1 VTAKAPS
8 GTAED
13 STDTASFVSTAMIKA
28 GKIRMFSL
36 DLRQILAILLSCLA
50 TALSLKIPLLLKQVI
65 DHGKMLSRTSSLGQI
80 GFCLLISS
88 LLEAVSQYL
97 LSLAGDERI
106 RDLRL
111 LLQEKLLRLPWN
123 YYKEN
128 SRGSLLSHV
137 LNDSSVVKDFTVS
150 VLPSALVSLL
160 TVAASLGIL
169 LGLDVKMT
177 LVIVLTFA
185 LIASSA
191 FPLGKINEHF
201 AYQNQAK
208 LSRVSADL
216 DENLA
221 NIKLIKL
228 TNAQAG
234 VLQKFRGD
242 LQDLFALSRKTD
254 AVFSV
259 TGPLQTV
266 LTLAGFLL
274 ILLYG
279 SQRLA
284 NGSLSLG
291 MLSSFIMYMFG
302 IISPINNL
310 GNFYMS
316 YAEARGSIKAISEIL
331 AQPDEADPGQ
341 ELPKKAADLKV
352 RDLTFA
358 YPGSQSP
365 VLRDLSLDFKEGAK
379 TALVGPSGAG
389 KTTLINLLTRLEAGY
404 QGQILLGDLEA
415 RNCSLPAWRDLFSV
429 VAQDNNIFAG
439 TVADNL
445 LFGLEKS
452 VSRSDMIQALQVANL
467 WPELDLDTQTGE
479 GGWKLSLGQSQRLQL
494 ARAYLR
500 DAPCLILDEATANLD
515 PESEAK
521 VSQAVDRIAREK
533 IVIII
538 AHRLST
544 IANADKIYFLDQG
557 QVQAAGRHEELLKHL
572 PKYRAY
578 VEDQLRPLESR

>member
-1 VTAKAPS
+1 
-8 GTAED
+8 
-13 STDTASFVSTAMIKA
+13 MIKA
-28 GKIRMFSL
+28 GKIRLFSL
-36 DLRQILAILLSCLA
+36 DRRQILAILLSCLA
-50 TALSLKIPLLLKQVI
+50 TALSLKIPLLLKQAI
-65 DHGKMLSRTSSLGQI
+65 DQGKMLSRTSSLGQI

-88 LLEAVSQYL
+88 LLEAGSQYL

-160 TVAASLGIL
+160 MVAASLGIL
-169 LGLDVKMT
+169 LSLDVKMT

-201 AYQNQAK
+201 AYQSQSK

-234 VLQKFRGD
+234 VLQKIRGD

-316 YAEARGSIKAISEIL
+316 YAEARGSLKAISEIL

-358 YPGSQSP
+358 YPGSQTP
-365 VLRDLSLDFKEGAK
+365 VLRDLSLDFKKGTK

-415 RNCSLPAWRDLFSV
+415 KSCCLPAWRDLFSV
-429 VAQDNNIFAG
+429 VAQDNNIFQG

-452 VSRSDMIQALQVANL
+452 VSRSDMIQALQAANL
-467 WPELDLDTQTGE
+467 WPEVDLDTQTGE
-479 GGWKLSLGQSQRLQL
+479 GGWKLSLGQNQRLQL

-500 DAPCLILDEATANLD
+500 DEPCLILDEATANLD

-521 VSQAVDRIAREK
+521 VSQAVDRIAQEK

-557 QVQAAGRHEELLKHL
+557 QVQAAGKHEDLLGQL

-578 VEDQLRPLESR
+578 VEDQLIPLEENR

>member
-1 VTAKAPS
+1 
-8 GTAED
+8 
-13 STDTASFVSTAMIKA
+13 MIKA
-28 GKIRMFSL
+28 GKIRLFSL
-36 DLRQILAILLSCLA
+36 DRRQILAILLSCLA

-169 LGLDVKMT
+169 LSLDVKMT

-316 YAEARGSIKAISEIL
+316 YAEARGSLKAISEIL

-341 ELPKKAADLKV
+341 ELPKKAADLRV

-358 YPGSQSP
+358 YPGSQTP

-415 RNCSLPAWRDLFSV
+415 KSCRLPAWRDLFSV

-452 VSRSDMIQALQVANL
+452 VSRSDMIQALQAANL

-494 ARAYLR
+494 ARAYLQ
-500 DAPCLILDEATANLD
+500 DSPCLILDEATANLD

-557 QVQAAGRHEELLKHL
+557 QVQAAGRHEDLLKQL

>member
-1 VTAKAPS
+1 MAKAPS
-8 GTAED
+8 AAAED
-13 STDTASFVSTAMIKA
+13 STDTALSASTAMIKA
-28 GKIRMFSL
+28 GKIRLFSL
-36 DLRQILAILLSCLA
+36 DRRQILAILLSCLA

-160 TVAASLGIL
+160 TVAASLEIL

-291 MLSSFIMYMFG
+291 MLSSFIIYMFG

-316 YAEARGSIKAISEIL
+316 YAEARGSLKAISEIL

-341 ELPKKAADLKV
+341 QLPKKAADLKV

>member
-1 VTAKAPS
+1 
-8 GTAED
+8 
-13 STDTASFVSTAMIKA
+13 MIKA
-28 GKIRMFSL
+28 GKIRLFSL
-36 DLRQILAILLSCLA
+36 DRRQILAILLSCLA

-88 LLEAVSQYL
+88 LLEAGSQYL

-169 LGLDVKMT
+169 LSLDVKMT

-201 AYQNQAK
+201 AYQSQSK

-316 YAEARGSIKAISEIL
+316 YAEARGSLKAISEIL

-352 RDLTFA
+352 RALTFA
-358 YPGSQSP
+358 YPGSQIP

-415 RNCSLPAWRDLFSV
+415 KSCSLPAWRDLFSV
-429 VAQDNNIFAG
+429 AAQDNNIFAG
-439 TVADNL
+439 TVAENL

-452 VSRSDMIQALQVANL
+452 VSRSDMIQALQAANL
-467 WPELDLDTQTGE
+467 WPELDLDTKTGE

-578 VEDQLRPLESR
+578 VEDQLLPLEESR

>member
-1 VTAKAPS
+1 
-8 GTAED
+8 
-13 STDTASFVSTAMIKA
+13 
-28 GKIRMFSL
+28 MFSL

-284 NGSLSLG
+284 NGNLSLG

-316 YAEARGSIKAISEIL
+316 YAEARGSLKAISEIL

-415 RNCSLPAWRDLFSV
+415 KNCSLPAWRDLFSV

>member
-1 VTAKAPS
+1 
-8 GTAED
+8 
-13 STDTASFVSTAMIKA
+13 MIKA
-28 GKIRMFSL
+28 GKIRLFSL
-36 DLRQILAILLSCLA
+36 DRRQILAVLLSCLG
-50 TALSLKIPLLLKQVI
+50 TALSLRIPLLLKQVI

-80 GFCLLISS
+80 GCCLLISS
-88 LLEAVSQYL
+88 LLEAGSQYL

-160 TVAASLGIL
+160 TVVASLGIL
-169 LGLDVKMT
+169 LSLDVKMT
-177 LVIVLTFA
+177 LVIVVTFA

-201 AYQNQAK
+201 AYQSQSK

-234 VLQKFRGD
+234 VLQKFRLD

-254 AVFSV
+254 AIFSI

-316 YAEARGSIKAISEIL
+316 YAEARGSLKAISEIL

-341 ELPKKAADLKV
+341 ALPKKAADLKV

-358 YPGSQSP
+358 YPGSQTP
-365 VLRDLSLDFKEGAK
+365 VLRGLSFDFKKGAK

-404 QGQILLGDLEA
+404 QGQILLGGLEA
-415 RNCSLPAWRDLFSV
+415 KSCCLPAWRDLFSV
-429 VAQDNNIFAG
+429 VAQDNNIFQG

-467 WPELDLDTQTGE
+467 WPEVDLDTQTGE
-479 GGWKLSLGQSQRLQL
+479 GGWKLSLGQNQRLQL

-521 VSQAVDRIAREK
+521 VSQAVDRIAQEK

-557 QVQAAGRHEELLKHL
+557 QVQAAGKHEDLLGQL
-572 PKYRAY
+572 PKYRVY
-578 VEDQLRPLESR
+578 VEDQLIPLAESR

>member
-1 VTAKAPS
+1 
-8 GTAED
+8 
-13 STDTASFVSTAMIKA
+13 
-28 GKIRMFSL
+28 MFSL
-36 DLRQILAILLSCLA
+36 DRRQILAILLSCLA
-50 TALSLKIPLLLKQVI
+50 TALSLKIPLLLKQAI
-65 DHGKMLSRTSSLGQI
+65 DQGKMLSRTSSLGQI

-169 LGLDVKMT
+169 LSLDVKMT

-208 LSRVSADL
+208 LGRVSADL

-316 YAEARGSIKAISEIL
+316 YAEARGSLKAISEIL

-341 ELPKKAADLKV
+341 ELPKKAADLKA
-352 RDLTFA
+352 RALTFA
-358 YPGSQSP
+358 YPGSQTP
-365 VLRDLSLDFKEGAK
+365 VLRDLSLDFKKGAK

-415 RNCSLPAWRDLFSV
+415 KSCRLPAWRDLFSV

-452 VSRSDMIQALQVANL
+452 ASRSDMIQALQAANL
-467 WPELDLDTQTGE
+467 WPELDLDTRTGE

-557 QVQAAGRHEELLKHL
+557 QVQAAGRHEELLEQL

>member
-1 VTAKAPS
+1 MAKAPS

-13 STDTASFVSTAMIKA
+13 STDTASSASTAMIKA
-28 GKIRMFSL
+28 GKIRLFSL
-36 DLRQILAILLSCLA
+36 DRRQIMAILLRCLA

-88 LLEAVSQYL
+88 LLEAGSQYL

-160 TVAASLGIL
+160 TVAASLEIL

-316 YAEARGSIKAISEIL
+316 YAEARGSLKAISEIL

-379 TALVGPSGAG
+379 TALVGPSEAG

>member
-1 VTAKAPS
+1 
-8 GTAED
+8 
-13 STDTASFVSTAMIKA
+13 MIKA
-28 GKIRMFSL
+28 GKIRLFSL
-36 DLRQILAILLSCLA
+36 DRRQIMAILLSCLA

-88 LLEAVSQYL
+88 LLEA
-97 LSLAGDERI
+97 
-106 RDLRL
+106 
-111 LLQEKLLRLPWN
+111 
-123 YYKEN
+123 
-128 SRGSLLSHV
+128 
-137 LNDSSVVKDFTVS
+137 
-150 VLPSALVSLL
+150 
-160 TVAASLGIL
+160 
-169 LGLDVKMT
+169 
-177 LVIVLTFA
+177 
-185 LIASSA
+185 
-191 FPLGKINEHF
+191 
-201 AYQNQAK
+201 
-208 LSRVSADL
+208 
-216 DENLA
+216 
-221 NIKLIKL
+221 
-228 TNAQAG
+228 
-234 VLQKFRGD
+234 
-242 LQDLFALSRKTD
+242 
-254 AVFSV
+254 
-259 TGPLQTV
+259 
-266 LTLAGFLL
+266 
-274 ILLYG
+274 G

-284 NGSLSLG
+284 NGSLSFG

-310 GNFYMS
+310 SNFYMS
-316 YAEARGSIKAISEIL
+316 YAEARGSLKASSEIL

-404 QGQILLGDLEA
+404 QGRILLGDLEA
-415 RNCSLPAWRDLFSV
+415 KSCSLPAWQDLFSV

-452 VSRSDMIQALQVANL
+452 ASRSDMIQALQVANL

-557 QVQAAGRHEELLKHL
+557 QVQAAGQ
-572 PKYRAY
+572 AY
-578 VEDQLRPLESR
+578 EALTR

>member
-1 VTAKAPS
+1 
-8 GTAED
+8 
-13 STDTASFVSTAMIKA
+13 MIKA
-28 GKIRMFSL
+28 GKIRLFSL
-36 DLRQILAILLSCLA
+36 DRWQILAILLSCLA
-50 TALSLKIPLLLKQVI
+50 TALSLKIPLLLKQAI
-65 DHGKMLSRTSSLGQI
+65 DQGKMLSRTSSLGQI

-88 LLEAVSQYL
+88 LLEAGSQYL

-169 LGLDVKMT
+169 LSLDVKMT

-201 AYQNQAK
+201 AYQSQSK

-316 YAEARGSIKAISEIL
+316 YAEARGSLKAISEIL

-415 RNCSLPAWRDLFSV
+415 KSCSLPAWRDLFSV

-452 VSRSDMIQALQVANL
+452 ASRSDMIQALQAANL
-467 WPELDLDTQTGE
+467 WPELDLDTRTGE

-521 VSQAVDRIAREK
+521 VSQAVDRIAQEK

-557 QVQAAGRHEELLKHL
+557 QVQAAGRHEELLKQL

-578 VEDQLRPLESR
+578 VEDQLLPLEESR

>member
-1 VTAKAPS
+1 
-8 GTAED
+8 
-13 STDTASFVSTAMIKA
+13 MIKA
-28 GKIRMFSL
+28 GKIRLFSL
-36 DLRQILAILLSCLA
+36 DRWQILAVLLSCLG
-50 TALSLKIPLLLKQVI
+50 TAFSLRIPLLLKQVI
-65 DHGKMLSRTSSLGQI
+65 DQGKMLSRTSSLGQI
-80 GFCLLISS
+80 GCCLLISS
-88 LLEAVSQYL
+88 LLEAGSQYL

-169 LGLDVKMT
+169 LSLDVKMT
-177 LVIVLTFA
+177 LVIVSTFA

-208 LSRVSADL
+208 LSQVSADL

-254 AVFSV
+254 AVFSI

-316 YAEARGSIKAISEIL
+316 YAEARGSLKAISEIL

-352 RDLTFA
+352 RALTFA

-415 RNCSLPAWRDLFSV
+415 KSCRLPAWRDLFSV

-439 TVADNL
+439 TVAENL

-452 VSRSDMIQALQVANL
+452 VSRSDMIQALQAANL

-521 VSQAVDRIAREK
+521 VSQAVDRIAQEK

-557 QVQAAGRHEELLKHL
+557 QVQAAGKHEDLLGQL

-578 VEDQLRPLESR
+578 VEDQLIPLAESR

>member
-1 VTAKAPS
+1 
-8 GTAED
+8 
-13 STDTASFVSTAMIKA
+13 MIKA
-28 GKIRMFSL
+28 GKIRLFSL
-36 DLRQILAILLSCLA
+36 DRRQILAILLSCLA
-50 TALSLKIPLLLKQVI
+50 TALSLKIPLLLKQAI
-65 DHGKMLSRTSSLGQI
+65 DQGKMLSRTSSLGQI

-88 LLEAVSQYL
+88 LLEAGSQYL

-169 LGLDVKMT
+169 LSLDVKMT
-177 LVIVLTFA
+177 LVIVSTFA

-208 LSRVSADL
+208 LSQVSADL

-254 AVFSV
+254 AVFSI

-316 YAEARGSIKAISEIL
+316 YAEARGSLKAISEIL

-358 YPGSQSP
+358 YPGSQTP
-365 VLRDLSLDFKEGAK
+365 VLRGLSLDFKKGAK

-415 RNCSLPAWRDLFSV
+415 KSCCLPAWRDLFSV
-429 VAQDNNIFAG
+429 VAQDNNIFQG

-452 VSRSDMIQALQVANL
+452 ASRSDMIQALQAANL
-467 WPELDLDTQTGE
+467 WPEVDLDTQTGE
-479 GGWKLSLGQSQRLQL
+479 GGWKLSLGQNQRLQL

-521 VSQAVDRIAREK
+521 VSQAVDRIAQEK

-557 QVQAAGRHEELLKHL
+557 QVQAAGKHEDLLGQL

-578 VEDQLRPLESR
+578 VEDQLIPLAESR